1 MAQTI
6 KNPPAMWETWVL
18 SLGLENPLGK
28 GFFFSPVFL
37 PGDFHGQRS
46 LTGATV
52 HGIAKNQTQLSD
64 FHLISL
70 HRNIRDWNLQAYIK
84 HWSRG
89 DEVKTV
95 KKQRDL
101 EQINK

>member
-28 GFFFSPVFL
+28 GFFFFPVFL

-52 HGIAKNQTQLSD
+52 HGIAESD
-64 FHLISL
+64 TT
-70 HRNIRDWNLQAYIK
+70 
-84 HWSRG
+84 
-89 DEVKTV
+89 E
-95 KKQRDL
+95 
-101 EQINK
+101 